1 MNKAAWIRPQSLV
14 EVARESTSQ
23 TDFNMFLSDFLD
35 EFYSNSAY
43 AKIEVEPAQMAGRF
57 EKADVADVE
66 LAAVAESLAE
76 RLKLPCPAWAEK
88 RSMPYPCFAYDD
100 KELNDFLTQESPPP
114 FRKRN
119 LFVSENVLSRA

>member
-1 MNKAAWIRPQSLV
+1 MNNAWTRPQSLA
-14 EVARESTSQ
+14 EVARECTSQ

-35 EFYSNSAY
+35 EFYSRPSY
-43 AKIEVEPAQMAGRF
+43 AKIEVEPTRMVGRF

-66 LAAVAESLAE
+66 LAAVAESMAE
-76 RLKLPCPAWAEK
+76 RLGLSCPDWAEK
-88 RSMPYPCFAYDD
+88 RSMPHPCFAYDD
-100 KELNDFLTQESPPP
+100 KELNALLVQESPLP